1 MSIAHVKVPGLDE
14 SRLVA
19 LIDPVLVAHG
29 VVGVELL
36 WKTDGAG
43 WVLTVNVENPNAK
56 LPGEGI
62 TLELCTQLSH
72 GLSAALDVDDL
83 IAHPYRLEVGSPGI
97 ERHLYLIEDYRRFAG
112 QTVKGKLRNPVED
125 VRAFRGKLV
134 GTTKSDSSEGAET
147 PPSSDP
153 TPTPSAS
160 SERVVFEVDGKVISA
175 PLEDIASC
183 RLVYTWDS
191 PSGSGEAKAK
201 SPKPRSPDRSRG
213 NRASKR
219 KR

>member
-14 SRLVA
+14 SRIVA
-19 LIDPVLVAHG
+19 LIDPVLMAHG

-43 WVLTVNVENPNAK
+43 WVLTVNVENPDAK
-56 LPGEGI
+56 GPGEGI
-62 TLELCTQLSH
+62 TLEVCTQLSH
-72 GLSAALDVDDL
+72 ALSTALDVDDL

-97 ERHLYLIEDYRRFAG
+97 ERHLYLMDDYRRFAG
-112 QTVKGKLRNPVED
+112 QTVKGRLRNPVEG
-125 VRAFRGKLV
+125 VRAFRGRLV
-134 GTTKSDSSEGAET
+134 GTTTSDSREGSEAA
-147 PPSSDP
+147 PASDP
-153 TPTPSAS
+153 TATPTSPT
-160 SERVVFEVDGKVISA
+160 ERVVFEVEGKVITV
-175 PLEDIASC
+175 PLEEISSC

-213 NRASKR
+213 NRVSKR